1 MQKRETI
8 GKGFLKLTLLVE
20 GESHG
25 AEVRNG
31 IRMSHAVIIMRFK
44 DHIDYL
50 YDICQA
56 SHPQT
61 IYKRGFSMRSS
72 LAFLSEEAENLRY
85 LRTEQIAG
93 QRDSHPS

>member
-8 GKGFLKLTLLVE
+8 GKGFHKLTLLVE

-56 SHPQT
+56 SHPRT

-85 LRTEQIAG
+85 SRTEQIAG